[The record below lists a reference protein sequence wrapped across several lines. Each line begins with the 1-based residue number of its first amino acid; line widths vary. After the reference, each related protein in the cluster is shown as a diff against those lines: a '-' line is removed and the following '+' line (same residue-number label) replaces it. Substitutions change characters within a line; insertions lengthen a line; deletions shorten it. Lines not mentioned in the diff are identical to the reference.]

1 MAVFVTHPTPA
12 RRDAPFHGQGR
23 SEVRDAKKNE
33 RHVCGRA
40 RVGERPV
47 S

>member
-1 MAVFVTHPTPA
+1 MRKKTVQ
-12 RRDAPFHGQGR
+12 QGR

-33 RHVCGRA
+33 RHVSGRA
-40 RVGERPV
+40 RAGERPV